1 MSEQIIR
8 WANYVKDNPTKWKKT
23 HTKFI
28 NAQFDKHRKFNT
40 RLLKTKNGKEK
51 FIKLYSTIFSIDLG
65 FPIFQFHHILCNSI
79 LVCLNSIDLVLLI

>member
-51 FIKLYSTIFSIDLG
+51 FIKLYNIKNK
-65 FPIFQFHHILCNSI
+65 NS
-79 LVCLNSIDLVLLI
+79 VRKLLEK